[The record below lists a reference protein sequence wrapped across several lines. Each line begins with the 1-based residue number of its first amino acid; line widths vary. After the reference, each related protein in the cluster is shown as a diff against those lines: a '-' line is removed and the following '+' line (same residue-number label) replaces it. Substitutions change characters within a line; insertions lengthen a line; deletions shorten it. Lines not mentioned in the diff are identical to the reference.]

1 MATSSASVD
10 HQGTEHQAMARHLIV
25 AQFVEYAAAHGALC
39 ELIQAGFPPNH
50 IGVVAGDRS
59 NSQGANRDL
68 GILERD
74 ADRYLPAVRR
84 GRTLVAVEADESARA
99 RVLEIIEDRAPI
111 EIGQAAAAE

>member
-25 AQFVEYAAAHGALC
+25 AQFIEYAAAHRALC

-59 NSQGANRDL
+59 NSQGANREL

-74 ADRYLPAVRR
+74 AERYLPAVRR
-84 GRTLVAVEADESARA
+84 SRTLLAVEADEAARA
-99 RVLEIIEDRAPI
+99 KVVEIIEHHAPI
-111 EIGQAAAAE
+111 EIEEAAAAE